1 VHDAQSLRLLMSE
14 PRIHPT
20 AIVSPRAELDSSV
33 TVGPYS
39 IIGDHVQ
46 IGEGSRIAAH
56 VVIEGHTRIGRHN
69 HIFQF
74 NSLGAVPQDK
84 KYAGEPC
91 RLEVGDHNTIR
102 EFCTFNIGSPGDA
115 GVTRM
120 GDHNWIMAYVH
131 IAHDCVVGNHTVLAN
146 NATLAGHV
154 HVGDYVT
161 LGGLSGVHQFV
172 KIGAQAMVGFASAV
186 TQDVPPYML
195 VDGNPLQVR
204 GINAIGLKRRGFSA
218 EKMAAVK
225 QMHKSLYRDGLT
237 FDQAKEA
244 ISSLAATAPEA
255 AAQVAQMS
263 EFLAQ
268 ATRGIA
274 R

>member
-1 VHDAQSLRLLMSE
+1 MNE

-20 AIVSPRAELDSSV
+20 AIVSPSAELDSSV

-39 IIGDHVQ
+39 IIGEHVQ
-46 IGEGSRIAAH
+46 IGAGTSVAAH
-56 VVIEGHTRIGRHN
+56 VVIEGHTRIGQHN
-69 HIFQF
+69 RIFQF
-74 NSLGAVPQDK
+74 NSMGAIPQDK

-91 RLEVGDHNTIR
+91 RLEIGDYNTIR
-102 EFCTFNIGSPGDA
+102 EFCTFNIGSPGDS
-115 GVTRM
+115 GITRV
-120 GDHNWIMAYVH
+120 GHHNWIMAYVH

-154 HVGDYVT
+154 TVGDYIT

-172 KIGAQAMVGFASAV
+172 KIGAYAMVGFASAI

-204 GINAIGLKRRGFSA
+204 GINAVGLKRRGFTA
-218 EKMAAVK
+218 EQIAAVK
-225 QMHKSLYRDGLT
+225 QMHKLLYRDGLT
-237 FDQAKEA
+237 FEQAKTA
-244 ISSLAATAPEA
+244 ITGLATPRPEVT
-255 AAQVAQMS
+255 AQVAQMS
-263 EFLAQ
+263 DFLAH
-268 ATRGIA
+268 ASRGIA

>member
-1 VHDAQSLRLLMSE
+1 MTE

-20 AIVSPRAELDSSV
+20 AIVSSQAKLHSSV
-33 TVGPYS
+33 TVGPYC

-46 IGEGSRIAAH
+46 IEEGTTVASH
-56 VVIEGHTRIGRHN
+56 VVIEGHTRIGAHN
-69 HIFQF
+69 RIFQF
-74 NSLGAVPQDK
+74 NSIGAIPQDK

-91 RLEVGDHNTIR
+91 RLDIGDHNTIR

-115 GVTRM
+115 GITRV

-131 IAHDCVVGNHTVLAN
+131 IAHDCVVGNQTVLAN

-172 KIGAQAMVGFASAV
+172 KIGAHAMVGFGSAI
-186 TQDVPPYML
+186 TQDVPPYVL
-195 VDGNPLQVR
+195 VDGNPLAVR
-204 GINAIGLKRRGFSA
+204 GINMVGLKRRGFSA
-218 EKMAAVK
+218 EQIAAVK
-225 QMHKSLYRDGLT
+225 QMYKLLYRDGLT
-237 FDQAKEA
+237 FEQAKAVITE
-244 ISSLAATAPEA
+244 LAESAPEA
-255 AAQVAQMS
+255 AMQIELMS
-263 EFLAQ
+263 DFLAQ
-268 ATRGIA
+268 AARGIA

>member
-1 VHDAQSLRLLMSE
+1 MSE

-20 AIVSPRAELDSSV
+20 AIVSPLAELHTSV

-39 IIGDHVQ
+39 TIGEHVQ
-46 IGEGSRIAAH
+46 IGEGTTVAAH
-56 VVIEGHTRIGRHN
+56 VVIEGHTRIGKHN
-69 HIFQF
+69 RIFQF
-74 NSLGAVPQDK
+74 NSIGAVPQDK

-91 RLEVGDHNTIR
+91 RLEIGDHNTIR
-102 EFCTFNIGSPGDA
+102 EFCTLNIGSPGDTS
-115 GVTRM
+115 VTRV

-131 IAHDCVVGNHTVLAN
+131 IAHDCVVENHTVLAN

-172 KIGAQAMVGFASAV
+172 KLGAHAMVGFASAI

-195 VDGNPLQVR
+195 VDGNPLAVR
-204 GINAIGLKRRGFSA
+204 GINIVGLKRRGFSA
-218 EKMAAVK
+218 EQIAAVK
-225 QMHKSLYRDGLT
+225 QMHKLLYRDGLT
-237 FDQAKEA
+237 FEQAKTAVAELT
-244 ISSLAATAPEA
+244 SSAPDA
-255 AAQVAQMS
+255 AAQVALMS
-263 EFLAQ
+263 DFLAH
-268 ATRGIA
+268 AARGIA

>member
-1 VHDAQSLRLLMSE
+1 MTE
-14 PRIHPT
+14 PRIHST
-20 AIVSPRAELDSSV
+20 AIVSPSAELDSSV

-39 IIGDHVQ
+39 IIGDHVE
-46 IGEGSRIAAH
+46 IGACTTVAAH
-56 VVIEGHTRIGRHN
+56 VVIEGRTRIGQHN
-69 HIFQF
+69 RIFQF
-74 NSLGAVPQDK
+74 NSLGAIPQDK

-91 RLEVGDHNTIR
+91 RLEIGDHNTIR

-115 GVTRM
+115 GITRV

-172 KIGAQAMVGFASAV
+172 KIGAQAMVGFASAI
-186 TQDVPPYML
+186 TQDVPPFLL
-195 VDGNPLQVR
+195 VDGNPLAVR
-204 GINAIGLKRRGFSA
+204 GINTVGLKRRGYSA
-218 EKMAAVK
+218 EQMAAIK
-225 QMHKSLYRDGLT
+225 QMHKLLYRDGLT
-237 FDQAKEA
+237 FEQAKSA
-244 ISSLAATAPEA
+244 IAQLADVMPEATA
-255 AAQVAQMS
+255 QVVLMT

-268 ATRGIA
+268 AARGIA

>member
-1 VHDAQSLRLLMSE
+1 MSE

-20 AIVSPRAELDSSV
+20 AIISSRAELDGSV

-39 IIGDHVQ
+39 IIGEHVQ
-46 IGEGSRIAAH
+46 IGAGSTVAAH
-56 VVIEGHTRIGRHN
+56 VVIDGHTRIGQHN

-74 NSLGAVPQDK
+74 NSIGAIPQDK

-91 RLEVGDHNTIR
+91 RLEIGDHNTIR
-102 EFCTFNIGSPGDA
+102 EFCTLNIGSPGDT
-115 GVTRM
+115 GVTRV
-120 GDHNWIMAYVH
+120 GHNNWIMAYVH

-154 HVGDYVT
+154 HVGDHVT

-172 KIGAQAMVGFASAV
+172 KIGAQAMVGFASAI

-204 GINAIGLKRRGFSA
+204 GINSVGLKRRGLTAQQIS
-218 EKMAAVK
+218 AVK
-225 QMHKSLYRDGLT
+225 QMHKLLYREGLT
-237 FDQAKEA
+237 FEQAKAA
-244 ISSLAATAPEA
+244 IAGLVTSMPEA
-255 AAQVAQMS
+255 AEQAAQMS
-263 EFLAQ
+263 DFLAQ

>member
-1 VHDAQSLRLLMSE
+1 MTE

-20 AIVSPRAELDSSV
+20 AIVHASAQLDSSV

-39 IIGDHVQ
+39 TIGPHVQ
-46 IGEGSRIAAH
+46 IGAGTTVAAH
-56 VVIEGHTRIGRHN
+56 VVIEGHTRIGQHN
-69 HIFQF
+69 RIFQF
-74 NSLGAVPQDK
+74 NSLGAIPQDK

-91 RLEVGDHNTIR
+91 RLEIGDHNTIR
-102 EFCTFNIGSPGDA
+102 EFCTFNIGSPGDV
-115 GVTRM
+115 GVTRV
-120 GDHNWIMAYVH
+120 GDHNWIMAYAH

-172 KIGAQAMVGFASAV
+172 KIGTQAMVGFASAI

-195 VDGNPLQVR
+195 VDGNPLAVR
-204 GINAIGLKRRGFSA
+204 GINTVGLRRRGFTDA
-218 EKMAAVK
+218 QIAAVK
-225 QMHKSLYRDGLT
+225 RMHKIIYREGLS
-237 FDQAKEA
+237 FEQAKLG
-244 ISSLAATAPEA
+244 ILALQQEMPEA
-255 AAQVAQMS
+255 FDVIAQMAR
-263 EFLAQ
+263 FLDQ

>member
-1 VHDAQSLRLLMSE
+1 MTE

-20 AIVSPRAELDSSV
+20 ALISPQAELDSSV

-39 IIGDHVQ
+39 IIGPHVK
-46 IGEGSRIAAH
+46 IAAGTTVAAH
-56 VVIEGHTRIGRHN
+56 VVIEGHTRIGQHN
-69 HIFQF
+69 RIFQF

-91 RLEVGDHNTIR
+91 RLEIGDHNTIR
-102 EFCTFNIGSPGDA
+102 EFCTFNIGSPGDT
-115 GVTRM
+115 GVTCV

-131 IAHDCVVGNHTVLAN
+131 IAHDCVVGSHTVLAN

-154 HVGDYVT
+154 QVGDYAT

-172 KIGAQAMVGFASAV
+172 KIGAQAMVGFGSAI

-195 VDGNPLQVR
+195 VDGNPLAVR
-204 GINAIGLKRRGFSA
+204 GINMVGLKRRGYGA
-218 EKMAAVK
+218 EQIAAIK
-225 QMHKSLYRDGLT
+225 QMHKLLYRDGLS
-237 FDQAKEA
+237 FEQAKQA
-244 ISSLAATAPEA
+244 IIVLASSLPQA
-255 AAQVAQMS
+255 AAEVALMAD
-263 EFLAQ
+263 FLTQ

>member
-1 VHDAQSLRLLMSE
+1 MTE

-20 AIVSPRAELDSSV
+20 AIVHASAQLDSSV
-33 TVGPYS
+33 TVGPYCT
-39 IIGDHVQ
+39 IGPHVQ
-46 IGEGSRIAAH
+46 IGAATTVAAH
-56 VVIEGHTRIGRHN
+56 VVIEGHTRIGQHN
-69 HIFQF
+69 RIFQF
-74 NSLGAVPQDK
+74 NSLGAIPQDK

-91 RLEVGDHNTIR
+91 RLEIGDHNTIR
-102 EFCTFNIGSPGDA
+102 EFCTFNIGSPGDV
-115 GVTRM
+115 GVTRV

-172 KIGAQAMVGFASAV
+172 KIGTQAMVGFASAI

-195 VDGNPLQVR
+195 VDGNPLAVR
-204 GINAIGLKRRGFSA
+204 GINTVGLRRRGFTDVQI
-218 EKMAAVK
+218 AAVK
-225 QMHKSLYRDGLT
+225 RMHKTIYREGLS
-237 FDQAKEA
+237 FEQAKLGV
-244 ISSLAATAPEA
+244 LALQQEIPEA
-255 AAQVAQMS
+255 FDVIAQMAS
-263 EFLAQ
+263 FLDQ

>member
-1 VHDAQSLRLLMSE
+1 MTE
-14 PRIHPT
+14 PRIHPS
-20 AIVSPRAELDSSV
+20 AIVHAHAQIDSSV

-39 IIGDHVQ
+39 TIGPHVQ
-46 IGEGSRIAAH
+46 IGAGTTVAAH
-56 VVIEGHTRIGRHN
+56 VVIEGHTRIGQHN
-69 HIFQF
+69 RIFQF
-74 NSLGAVPQDK
+74 NSLGAIPQDK

-91 RLEVGDHNTIR
+91 RLEIGDHNTIR
-102 EFCTFNIGSPGDA
+102 EFCTFNIGSPGDV
-115 GVTRM
+115 GVTRV

-131 IAHDCVVGNHTVLAN
+131 IAHDCIVGHHTVLAN

-172 KIGAQAMVGFASAV
+172 NIGTQAMVGFGSAI

-195 VDGNPLQVR
+195 VDGNPLAVR
-204 GINAIGLKRRGFSA
+204 GINSVGLKRRGFSA
-218 EKMAAVK
+218 EQMAAVK
-225 QMHKSLYRDGLT
+225 QMHKLLYRNGLT
-237 FDQAKEA
+237 LEQAKAA
-244 ISSLAATAPEA
+244 IAELVQALPEA
-255 AAQVAQMS
+255 AAQVGQMS

-268 ATRGIA
+268 AARGIA